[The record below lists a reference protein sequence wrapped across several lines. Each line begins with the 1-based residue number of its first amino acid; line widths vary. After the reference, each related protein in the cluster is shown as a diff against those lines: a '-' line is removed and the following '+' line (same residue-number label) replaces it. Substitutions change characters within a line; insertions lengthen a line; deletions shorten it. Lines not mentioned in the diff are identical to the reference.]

1 MASGELERGR
11 CRARQPRV
19 RDALKA
25 WPGQKRVLMP
35 SAWPGQKQF
44 ERAVGVSRAPTAKAW
59 SAPAA
64 PPVRSTQPRRA
75 SVAAIRVMSSS
86 IGAGVRREPMPA

>member
-1 MASGELERGR
+1 MASGELDRGC

-25 WPGQKRVLMP
+25 WPGQK
-35 SAWPGQKQF
+35 QF
-44 ERAVGVSRAPTAKAW
+44 ERAVGVSRAPAAKAW